1 MPKHAQ
7 MLVVALGVTLATAM
21 TASGSP
27 TLSGPGTIRVT
38 STLEKHTHVDLGKK
52 GPGAGDVDFYRELIY
67 NKRITQQPI
76 GHSDVTCTST
86 GSGSTNCMGTYLLPR
101 GKIVVGGVIG
111 SHQAYV
117 LAVLGGTGLYDN
129 VRGSLT
135 VHPTGKSESEALF
148 KLGV

>member
-7 MLVVALGVTLATAM
+7 LLAVAIGVALTTAM
-21 TASGSP
+21 TASGST

-38 STLEKHTHVDLGKK
+38 STVEKHTYVDLGKK
-52 GPGAGDVDFYRELIY
+52 GPSAGDVDFYRELIY
-67 NKRITQQPI
+67 NKRITSRPI

-86 GSGSTNCMGTYLLPR
+86 GSGSSNCNGTYLMPK

-111 SHQAYV
+111 SHRAYV

-135 VHPTGKSESEALF
+135 VHPLTKSEAEALF